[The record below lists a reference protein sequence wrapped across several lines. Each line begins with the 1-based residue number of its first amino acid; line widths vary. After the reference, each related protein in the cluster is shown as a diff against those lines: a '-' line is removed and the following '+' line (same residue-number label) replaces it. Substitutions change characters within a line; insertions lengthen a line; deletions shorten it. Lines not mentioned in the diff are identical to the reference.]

1 MRSMR
6 PLNARSIA
14 LSTLLGT
21 HPPTLPASS
30 LVALAE
36 LFGING
42 GTMRT
47 ALSRLV
53 ASGDVELD
61 DGRYT
66 LAARLQARQAAQDS
80 GRRVAGTVWDGRWHT
95 AIATVDHRDL
105 SDRRHVRSL
114 MANHR
119 FAELRPTVWMRP
131 ATLPAPP
138 LDDDWIVVT
147 AEPEG
152 TPPQVLVERLWA
164 LDDLAARAT
173 DLLGRLDDADRTLRP
188 DEPSEIPPAF
198 TLAAEALRFL
208 RSEPLLPAALTP
220 TDWPVDR
227 LRADYERFE
236 ARLQAMMAPFLRDQ
250 ATAR

>member
-1 MRSMR
+1 MR

-30 LVALAE
+30 LVAFAE

-53 ASGDVELD
+53 AAGDLELA

-66 LAARLQARQAAQDS
+66 LAARLRARQAAQDS
-80 GRRVAGTVWDGRWHT
+80 GRRVVDADWDGRWHT
-95 AIATVDHRDL
+95 AITTVDHRDL
-105 SDRRHVRSL
+105 ADRRHVRSV

-131 ATLPAPP
+131 ANLPAPV
-138 LDDDWIVVT
+138 LDGDWLVVT
-147 AEPEG
+147 AEPVG
-152 TPPQVLVERLWA
+152 TAPGVLTDRLWA
-164 LDDLAARAT
+164 LDDLATQADDLRERLADT
-173 DLLGRLDDADRTLRP
+173 DRHLRP
-188 DEPSEIPPAF
+188 DDPGDIPPAF

-208 RSEPLLPAALTP
+208 RSEPLLPRRLTP
-220 TDWPVDR
+220 TDWPVDD
-227 LRADYERFE
+227 LRSEYEGFE
-236 ARLQAMMAPFLRDQ
+236 KRLQSMMAPFLRDQ
-250 ATAR
+250 ATSR

>member
-1 MRSMR
+1 MRA
-6 PLNARSIA
+6 LNARSIA

-30 LVALAE
+30 LVAFGE
-36 LFGING
+36 LFGVNG

-53 ASGDVELD
+53 AAGDLELD
-61 DGRYT
+61 GGRYT

-80 GRRVAGTVWDGRWHT
+80 GRRVVDTTWDDRWHT

-105 SDRRHVRSL
+105 ADRRHVRAL

-131 ATLPAPP
+131 ANLPAPP
-138 LDDDWIVVT
+138 LDTDWIVVT
-147 AEPEG
+147 AEPAG
-152 TPPQVLVERLWA
+152 TPARELAGRLWD
-164 LDDLAARAT
+164 LDDLATRASELHER
-173 DLLGRLDDADRTLRP
+173 LLAADRTLRP
-188 DEPSEIPPAF
+188 DEPTDIPPAF

-208 RSEPLLPAALTP
+208 RSEPLLPPALTP
-220 TDWPVDR
+220 AEWPVDR
-227 LRADYERFE
+227 LRIDYERFE
-236 ARLQAMMAPFLRDQ
+236 VRLQAMMRPFLREQ
-250 ATAR
+250 ATTR

>member
-1 MRSMR
+1 MR

-53 ASGDVELD
+53 ASGELELD
-61 DGRYT
+61 DGRYS
-66 LAARLQARQAAQDS
+66 LAARLRARQAAQDS
-80 GRRVAGTVWDGRWHT
+80 GRRVTDDLWDGRWHT

-105 SDRRHVRSL
+105 AERRHVRGL

-131 ATLPAPP
+131 ANLPVPP
-138 LDDDWIVVT
+138 LDRDWIVVT
-147 AEPEG
+147 AEPAG
-152 TPPQVLVERLWA
+152 TPPRVLADRLWA
-164 LDDLAARAT
+164 LDELAGAAT
-173 DLLGRLDDADRTLRP
+173 DLLGRLDEADRALRP
-188 DEPSEIPPAF
+188 HEPADIPPAF

-208 RSEPLLPAALTP
+208 RSEPLLPASLTP
-220 TDWPVDR
+220 ADWPVDR
-227 LRADYERFE
+227 LRGDYERFE
-236 ARLQAMMAPFLRDQ
+236 SRLQAMMAPFLRDQ
-250 ATAR
+250 ATTT

>member
-1 MRSMR
+1 MR

-53 ASGDVELD
+53 ASGDVELT

-66 LAARLQARQAAQDS
+66 LAARLRARQAAQDS
-80 GRRVAGTVWDGRWHT
+80 GRRVADADWDGRWHT
-95 AIATVDHRDL
+95 AIATVDHREL
-105 SDRRHVRSL
+105 ADRRHVRAV

-131 ATLPAPP
+131 ANLPAPL
-138 LDDDWIVVT
+138 LDDQWVVVT
-147 AEPEG
+147 AEPSG
-152 TPPQVLVERLWA
+152 TAPSVLADRLWP
-164 LDDLAARAT
+164 LDELTATAT
-173 DLLGRLDDADRTLRP
+173 DLRERLDRADRSLRL
-188 DEPSEIPPAF
+188 DEPADIPPAF

-208 RSEPLLPAALTP
+208 RSEPLLPQQLTP
-220 TDWPVDR
+220 ADWPVDD
-227 LRADYERFE
+227 LRREYERFE
-236 ARLQAMMAPFLRDQ
+236 IRLQTMMAPFLRDR
-250 ATAR
+250 ATST